1 MADGNNEYYY
11 SEIFH
16 SFQGEG
22 NYVGAPSVWLRYF
35 LCNLQCNGF
44 GQKDPTDPGSYVLP
58 YKDLDTSNFKTIED
72 LPVFKY
78 GCDSSYSW
86 AKKFKHMQRKGT
98 PEQIAERLQDLMK
111 NEHNPEGKFVHPAT
125 GNITHLVFTGG
136 EPLMK
141 HAQKCTAQVVE
152 TLKSKHNNPPQFI
165 TFETNG
171 TQELTKDFVF
181 YFSNLDKYRGEL
193 FFSISP
199 KLFTVTGERPE
210 DAIDVDNWQ
219 KYYCLSSKGQFK
231 FVVNGTQQCWYEL
244 ESIVKTIRLRGINYP
259 IWVMPVGGDL
269 DGQQGAIPGH
279 MSAAEIAD
287 EGMRRGYKIAPR
299 VHVYVY
305 GNVIGK

>member
-1 MADGNNEYYY
+1 MKTYYY

-22 NYVGAPSVWLRYF
+22 HYVGTPSVWLRYF

-44 GQKDPTDPGSYVLP
+44 GQKDPTDPSTYDLP
-58 YKDLDTSNFKTIED
+58 YQDLDVSKYKTIED
-72 LPVFKY
+72 LPVFHR

-86 AKKFKHMQRKGT
+86 AKKFKHLQRSGT
-98 PEQIAERLQDLMK
+98 PLEIADRLEDLMK
-111 NEHNPEGKFVHPAT
+111 NEHNPEGKFVHPKT
-125 GNITHLVFTGG
+125 GNATHLVFTGG

-141 HAQKCTAQVVE
+141 HAQECTATVVDA
-152 TLKSKHNNPPQFI
+152 LKTIHNNPVKFI

-181 YFSNLDKYRGEL
+181 YFSNREKYSGEL

-199 KLFTVTGERPE
+199 KLFSVTGETAA
-210 DAIDVDNWQ
+210 DAIKYDNWQ
-219 KYYCLSSKGQFK
+219 KYYCLSSAGQFK
-231 FVVNGTQQCWYEL
+231 FVVNGTEKCWNEL
-244 ESIVKTIRLRGINYP
+244 AGIVEEIRRRGINYP

-269 DGQQGAIPGH
+269 DGQHGTIDGH
-279 MSAAEIAD
+279 MSAAAIAD
-287 EGMRRGYKIAPR
+287 EGMKRGYKIAPR